1 MIPEI
6 SITSGVDYTSAKNT
20 FLEYSLITPGHE
32 IKNINNN
39 NDKTYHKN

>member
-1 MIPEI
+1 MFIKFIKMIQ
-6 SITSGVDYTSAKNT
+6 YT
-20 FLEYSLITPGHE
+20 LYDPGYK